1 MYSRLL
7 PKNIKLC
14 YYTQKHFR
22 RNLIMEPLFVAEW
35 KYDKKTI
42 YELIPLF
49 RKNSVLSSTATF
61 AVPLFIVLFFCF
73 PHENGLFDGS
83 GIFLLSVAAFFALCH
98 IFEPRLRIR
107 MFFKSYK
114 NCFSEQGNLQAAFF
128 DDELKLQISDGKVES
143 SAIYPYSTFRSVTE
157 THFFYCFFLKI
168 GKQKYVMPIMKDS
181 FVKGNKEDFHAFLK
195 DKYLL

>member
-1 MYSRLL
+1 
-7 PKNIKLC
+7 
-14 YYTQKHFR
+14 
-22 RNLIMEPLFVAEW
+22 MEPLFVAEW

-114 NCFSEQGNLQAAFF
+114 NCFSEQGILQVAFF
-128 DDELKLQISDGKVES
+128 DDELKLQISDRKVES

-157 THFFYCFFLKI
+157 THFFYCFFLKT
-168 GKQKYVMPIMKDS
+168 GKQTYLMPIMKDS

>member
-1 MYSRLL
+1 M
-7 PKNIKLC
+7 
-14 YYTQKHFR
+14 
-22 RNLIMEPLFVAEW
+22 
-35 KYDKKTI
+35 
-42 YELIPLF
+42 
-49 RKNSVLSSTATF
+49 LSSTATF
-61 AVPLFIVLFFCF
+61 AVPLFIVLYFCF

-168 GKQKYVMPIMKDS
+168 GKQKYLMPIMKDS

>member
-1 MYSRLL
+1 
-7 PKNIKLC
+7 
-14 YYTQKHFR
+14 
-22 RNLIMEPLFVAEW
+22 MEPLFVAEW

-83 GIFLLSVAAFFALCH
+83 GIFLLSVATFFALCH

-114 NCFSEQGNLQAAFF
+114 NCFSEQG
-128 DDELKLQISDGKVES
+128 KLQISDGKVES

-168 GKQKYVMPIMKDS
+168 GKQKYLMPIMKDS

>member
-1 MYSRLL
+1 
-7 PKNIKLC
+7 
-14 YYTQKHFR
+14 
-22 RNLIMEPLFVAEW
+22 MEPLFVAEW

-143 SAIYPYSTFRSVTE
+143 SAI
-157 THFFYCFFLKI
+157 L
-168 GKQKYVMPIMKDS
+168 
-181 FVKGNKEDFHAFLK
+181 
-195 DKYLL
+195 

>member
-1 MYSRLL
+1 
-7 PKNIKLC
+7 
-14 YYTQKHFR
+14 
-22 RNLIMEPLFVAEW
+22 MEPLFVAEW

-114 NCFSEQGNLQAAFF
+114 NCFSEQGNLQAAFL
-128 DDELKLQISDGKVES
+128 EKS
-143 SAIYPYSTFRSVTE
+143 SKRNG
-157 THFFYCFFLKI
+157 FL
-168 GKQKYVMPIMKDS
+168 
-181 FVKGNKEDFHAFLK
+181 
-195 DKYLL
+195 

>member
-1 MYSRLL
+1 
-7 PKNIKLC
+7 
-14 YYTQKHFR
+14 
-22 RNLIMEPLFVAEW
+22 MEPLFVAEW

-143 SAIYPYSTFRSVTE
+143 
-157 THFFYCFFLKI
+157 I
-168 GKQKYVMPIMKDS
+168 GAAEEIMPKLFNQEADSCECRRQKGGELY
-181 FVKGNKEDFHAFLK
+181 GA
-195 DKYLL
+195 

>member
-1 MYSRLL
+1 
-7 PKNIKLC
+7 
-14 YYTQKHFR
+14 
-22 RNLIMEPLFVAEW
+22 MEPLFVAEW

-73 PHENGLFDGS
+73 PHENGLFDGF
-83 GIFLLSVAAFFALCH
+83 GIFLLSV
-98 IFEPRLRIR
+98 
-107 MFFKSYK
+107 
-114 NCFSEQGNLQAAFF
+114 AAFF

-168 GKQKYVMPIMKDS
+168 GKQKYLMPIMKDS

>member
-1 MYSRLL
+1 
-7 PKNIKLC
+7 
-14 YYTQKHFR
+14 
-22 RNLIMEPLFVAEW
+22 MEPLFVAEW

-73 PHENGLFDGS
+73 PHENGLFDGF

-128 DDELKLQISDGKVES
+128 
-143 SAIYPYSTFRSVTE
+143 
-157 THFFYCFFLKI
+157 
-168 GKQKYVMPIMKDS
+168 
-181 FVKGNKEDFHAFLK
+181 
-195 DKYLL
+195 